1 MTLHLYLTEELE
13 HYVAQKV
20 EAGTYSSA
28 DDFVLAGLRSLKQ
41 SEEEHEAKVLAL
53 QVAIQEG
60 IDSGI
65 AEGDIFAQLREELD
79 LPELDA

>member
-1 MTLHLYLTEELE
+1 MTLHLNLTEDLE

-20 EAGTYSSA
+20 EAGTYNSA
-28 DDFVLAGLRSLKQ
+28 DDFVLAGLRSLKK

-53 QVAIQEG
+53 QAALQEG
-60 IDSGI
+60 IDSGT